1 MMVKRVYCLADVGLN
16 LVQVEDTI
24 SFSDPIDQSY
34 QVLEYVPKFLLEYII
49 AFNTLITSAVLS

>member
-1 MMVKRVYCLADVGLN
+1 MMVKRVYCLADVWLN
-16 LVQVEDTI
+16 LIEVEGRI
-24 SFSDPIDQSY
+24 SSSDPIDQSY

>member
-1 MMVKRVYCLADVGLN
+1 MVKRVDCLADVGLN

>member
-16 LVQVEDTI
+16 LMEVEDRI
-24 SFSDPIDQSY
+24 SSSDPIDQSY